1 MLGRFDEARA
11 ILSEDRADQA
21 ERGGG
26 RLLAN
31 LTAFES
37 VWVELWAG
45 NAEAAAEF
53 GVEGWRLHQELGES
67 SWLTHAAANLARA
80 LYAIDR
86 LDDADAWAV
95 RAAELSS
102 DPRNEMLW
110 RQVKG

>member
-11 ILSEDRADQA
+11 ILSEDRADQE

-26 RLLAN
+26 ILLAN

-45 NAEAAAEF
+45 DAEAAAEF
-53 GVEGWRLHQELGES
+53 GAEGWRLHQELGES
-67 SWLTHAAANLARA
+67 SLLPHAAANLARA
-80 LYAIDR
+80 LYALDR

-95 RAAELSS
+95 RAAELSTRS
-102 DPRNEMLW
+102 NGTRCSGA
-110 RQVKG
+110 R